1 MTEHEA
7 LQQIKAIADAALG
20 SIPTPPPEP
29 VPPQPPVP
37 LPPTPPPGVSGE
49 LVPGKPTFL
58 QTGPSAWS
66 VSNRSTNFGVSLSG
80 GIAPSTLRVIDPNGN
95 VAQLLAS
102 WGGGPAERTFN
113 VGAGEIFIQVSI
125 PGTYIVEVNVSQ
137 AGEQDSLELRD
148 SA

>member
-7 LQQIKAIADAALG
+7 LQQIYSIAGAQLAVA
-20 SIPTPPPEP
+20 PQPPDP
-29 VPPQPPVP
+29 VPPQPPIQ
-37 LPPTPPPGVSGE
+37 PPPGVSGE

-66 VSNRSTNFGVSLSG
+66 VSNRSTNFGASLSG

-102 WGGGPAERTFN
+102 WGGGPAERTFP
-113 VGAGEIFIQVSI
+113 VGAGELAIQVSI

-137 AGEQDSLELRD
+137 AGVQDSLELRD
-148 SA
+148 TV